1 MAEQPANVPYKLV
14 QIEGKGRGLV
24 ATKNLEV
31 GDLVFEEKAFLKLS
45 RISTEATWAFYKI
58 VFPLIEPELQS
69 KLMNLFPVDDANL
82 NNLDKNQ
89 ILLRKFN
96 ANCFE
101 VEDEAAPV
109 QQAAVFEM
117 LSMINHSCE
126 SNVMWFADEVDKTRI
141 EVRVC
146 RRIKKGDEIVLSYII
161 SLARVGSCFPLR
173 QQRMDK
179 LRLWG
184 FECRCS

>member
-1 MAEQPANVPYKLV
+1 MAEQAANVPYKLV

-24 ATKNLEV
+24 ATKDLEV
-31 GDLVFEEKAFLKLS
+31 GDLVFKEKAFLRLPTKAN
-45 RISTEATWAFYKI
+45 EAAFSS
-58 VFPLIEPELQS
+58 LEPSIQS
-69 KLMNLFPVDDANL
+69 KLMNLHPFHSEFLQGYFANCPS
-82 NNLDKNQ
+82 N
-89 ILLRKFN
+89 LLRSKILQAKFT

-101 VEDEAAPV
+101 VEDDAVPYQVE
-109 QQAAVFEM
+109 AVFEM

-126 SNVMWFADEVDKTRI
+126 SNVMWFAEEVDKTMI

-146 RRIKKGDEIVLSYII
+146 RRIKEGDEIVLSYI
-161 SLARVGSCFPLR
+161 SLSSFPLR

-184 FECRCS
+184 FECRCT

>member
-1 MAEQPANVPYKLV
+1 MAEQAANVPYKLV

-31 GDLVFEEKAFLKLS
+31 GDLVFEEKAFLKLPA
-45 RISTEATWAFYKI
+45 EATWAFYKAA
-58 VFPLIEPELQS
+58 FSQLELEIQS

-82 NNLDKNQ
+82 SNLDKNQ

-101 VEDEAAPV
+101 MEDEAAPV

-117 LSMINHSCE
+117 LSMVNHSCE

>member
-1 MAEQPANVPYKLV
+1 MADQAANVPYRLV
-14 QIEGKGRGLV
+14 EIEGKGRGLV
-24 ATKNLEV
+24 ATKDLEV
-31 GDLVFEEKAFLKLS
+31 GDLVLKEKAFLKLPANA
-45 RISTEATWAFYKI
+45 TEAFYEAAFSS
-58 VFPLIEPELQS
+58 LGPELQS

-117 LSMINHSCE
+117 LSMVNHSCE

>member
-1 MAEQPANVPYKLV
+1 MAEQAENVPYKLV
-14 QIEGKGRGLV
+14 EIEGKGRGLV
-24 ATKNLEV
+24 ATKDLEV
-31 GDLVFEEKAFLKLS
+31 GDLVFKEKALLRLPTKAP
-45 RISTEATWAFYKI
+45 EAFYEAA
-58 VFPLIEPELQS
+58 FSSLEPSIQP
-69 KLMNLFPVDDANL
+69 KLMNLHPFHSEFLQGYFANCPS
-82 NNLDKNQ
+82 N
-89 ILLRKFN
+89 LLRSKILQAKFT

-101 VEDEAAPV
+101 VEDDAVPYQVE
-109 QQAAVFEM
+109 AVFEM

-126 SNVMWFADEVDKTRI
+126 SNVMWFAEEVDKTRI

-146 RRIKKGDEIVLSYII
+146 RRIKEGEEIVLSYI
-161 SLARVGSCFPLR
+161 SLSSFPLR

>member
-1 MAEQPANVPYKLV
+1 MAEQAEDAPYKLIE
-14 QIEGKGRGLV
+14 IEGKGRGLV
-24 ATKNLEV
+24 ATKDLEV
-31 GDLVFEEKAFLKLS
+31 GDLVFEEKAFLKLPA
-45 RISTEATWAFYKI
+45 EATWAFYKAA
-58 VFPLIEPELQS
+58 FSQLEPELQS

-126 SNVMWFADEVDKTRI
+126 SNVMWFAEEADKTRI

-146 RRIKKGDEIVLSYII
+146 RKIKEGEEIVLSYI
-161 SLARVGSCFPLR
+161 SLSSFPLR
-173 QQRMDK
+173 QQRMDELK
-179 LRLWG
+179 LRG
-184 FECRCS
+184 FECRSC

>member
-1 MAEQPANVPYKLV
+1 MFYH
-14 QIEGKGRGLV
+14 IHRD
-24 ATKNLEV
+24 LEV
-31 GDLVFEEKAFLKLS
+31 GDLVFKEKAFLKLPAN
-45 RISTEATWAFYKI
+45 ATKAFYEAA
-58 VFPLIEPELQS
+58 FSSLEPEFQS
-69 KLMNLFPVDDANL
+69 QLMNLFPVDDANL

-101 VEDEAAPV
+101 VEDKAAPV
-109 QQAAVFEM
+109 QEAVFEM

-126 SNVMWFADEVDKTRI
+126 SNVMWFAEEVDKTRI

-146 RRIKKGDEIVLSYII
+146 RRIKEGDEIVLSYII
-161 SLARVGSCFPLR
+161 SLLKVGSNFPLR

-179 LRLWG
+179 LKLRG
-184 FECRCS
+184 FECRSC

>member
-1 MAEQPANVPYKLV
+1 MFLTGWSRLRARDEVLWQPRTL
-14 QIEGKGRGLV
+14 R
-24 ATKNLEV
+24 LEI
-31 GDLVFEEKAFLKLS
+31 LS
-45 RISTEATWAFYKI
+45 SRKRLFATEAFYEAAFSS
-58 VFPLIEPELQS
+58 LGPELQS

-101 VEDEAAPV
+101 TEDKAAPV
-109 QQAAVFEM
+109 QEAAVFEM

-179 LRLWG
+179 LKLRG
-184 FECRCS
+184 FECRSC

>member
-1 MAEQPANVPYKLV
+1 
-14 QIEGKGRGLV
+14 
-24 ATKNLEV
+24 
-31 GDLVFEEKAFLKLS
+31 
-45 RISTEATWAFYKI
+45 
-58 VFPLIEPELQS
+58 
-69 KLMNLFPVDDANL
+69 MNLFPVDDANL
-82 NNLDKNQ
+82 SNLDKNQ

-101 VEDEAAPV
+101 MEDEAAPV
-109 QQAAVFEM
+109 RQAAVFEM

-146 RRIKKGDEIVLSYII
+146 RRIKEGEEIVLSYI
-161 SLARVGSCFPLR
+161 SLSSFPLR

-179 LRLWG
+179 LKLRG
-184 FECRCS
+184 FECRSC

>member
-1 MAEQPANVPYKLV
+1 MAEQAANVPYKLV

-24 ATKNLEV
+24 ATKDLEV
-31 GDLVFEEKAFLKLS
+31 GDLVFEEKAFLKLPA
-45 RISTEATWAFYKI
+45 EATWAFYK
-58 VFPLIEPELQS
+58 VAFSQLEPELQS

-82 NNLDKNQ
+82 NNLDRNQ

-101 VEDEAAPV
+101 VEDKAAPV
-109 QQAAVFEM
+109 QEAVFEM

-126 SNVMWFADEVDKTRI
+126 SNVMWFAEEVDKTMI

-146 RRIKKGDEIVLSYII
+146 RRIKEGDEIVLSYI
-161 SLARVGSCFPLR
+161 SLSGFPLR
-173 QQRMDK
+173 QQRMNKLK
-179 LRLWG
+179 LRG
-184 FECRCS
+184 FECRSC